1 MSETLDAWNELY
13 DAQTEALGAIT
24 ATFTTIATGDPL
36 VTNQPAISA
45 QVPLDQVLRA
55 GGLSEAG
62 RFELQMRASDFG
74 NTPPPK
80 LLTAVTVT
88 GQGITSETEL
98 VVLNCKVNGPIYYI
112 AVGDMTALD
121 G

>member
-1 MSETLDAWNELY
+1 MSETFDAWNELY
-13 DAQTEALGAIT
+13 DAQTEALGIIT
-24 ATFTTIATGDPL
+24 ATLTNIASNTPL
-36 VTNQPAISA
+36 VTNAPAVSA

-62 RFELQMRASDFG
+62 QFELQMRASDFG

-80 LLTAVTVT
+80 LLTGVSVT
-88 GQGITSETEL
+88 GQGITSEAEL
-98 VVLNCKVNGPIYYI
+98 TVLNCKVNGPIYYI